1 MWYRKTC
8 ENQIECVAGFCWLC
22 DSWFFHTIKYVKK
35 TLLKRSEGKKDIQA
49 SATTLRLLRFDKR
62 NRTKTALSSFGFY
75 YYVRQNVQKHCKYL
89 WFVQVEKYTH
99 VRTKSYRLTN
109 SITYFWMVTL
119 GSHSHIITIYS
130 NVVFHFF
137 VVTPNKDE
145 CQVTNGSIE
154 ELKKK

>member
-1 MWYRKTC
+1 MWESNRMRR
-8 ENQIECVAGFCWLC
+8 WLC

-35 TLLKRSEGKKDIQA
+35 RRKEDIQA

-62 NRTKTALSSFGFY
+62 NRTKTALSSFGFHY
-75 YYVRQNVQKHCKYL
+75 HVQQNVNVQKHCKYL

-109 SITYFWMVTL
+109 SITYFRIVTL

-137 VVTPNKDE
+137 CCYSKQRWMPSNKWKHWRVE
-145 CQVTNGSIE
+145 EEIE
-154 ELKKK
+154 EK